1 MANGT
6 VETILGLPV
15 GGFLRTSAGFFQR
28 LPDGRIAFLPSIFRM
43 PWHAKT
49 PRIVDRPE
57 IARLLRMESIEMT
70 IAILMLLLAVHYYF
84 LDILDFY
91 LAALNLPMAI
101 IAHTV
106 STVLSVILIL
116 YINNA
121 PFSWLRA
128 RMASAMPIAEGAF
141 AGNEF
146 DDWHGPQKLWR
157 LSLVT
162 NENAASLRKGVVL
175 LYLLLLLAVEFHG
188 GIGLY
193 RLAVK
198 WGWFEGSDPA
208 RSRMWLQRFKWAL
221 TVFLVTLGLL
231 TLAAYIK
238 IGIEH
243 ADRVGER
250 FEPVAAISMPVLCWP
265 LT

>member
-1 MANGT
+1 MMANGT

-175 LYLLLLLAVEFHG
+175 LYLLLLLCSLPLLLAIILSFVFGNTKGMDNSAFIAGFAFYATLSFWAFFESALVLHKRWQG
-188 GIGLY
+188 G
-193 RLAVK
+193 RT
-198 WGWFEGSDPA
+198 
-208 RSRMWLQRFKWAL
+208 RRMHRMHQA
-221 TVFLVTLGLL
+221 
-231 TLAAYIK
+231 
-238 IGIEH
+238 
-243 ADRVGER
+243 
-250 FEPVAAISMPVLCWP
+250 
-265 LT
+265 

>member
-43 PWHAKT
+43 PWHSKT
-49 PRIVDRPE
+49 PRIVDRPGIE
-57 IARLLRMESIEMT
+57 RLLRMESIEMT

-91 LAALNLPMAI
+91 LSALNLPMAI

-128 RMASAMPIAEGAF
+128 RMAAAMPIAEGAF
-141 AGNEF
+141 AAADF
-146 DDWHGPQKLWR
+146 DTWQGPQKLWR

-175 LYLLLLLAVEFHG
+175 LYLVLMMCSLPLLLAIIPVIRLRQYEGNGQF
-188 GIGLY
+188 GLY
-193 RLAVK
+193 CRIRVLRHA
-198 WGWFEGSDPA
+198 
-208 RSRMWLQRFKWAL
+208 
-221 TVFLVTLGLL
+221 VFLGVFRKRARPAQ
-231 TLAAYIK
+231 TLARRPDPPPAP
-238 IGIEH
+238 H
-243 ADRVGER
+243 ASRITGR
-250 FEPVAAISMPVLCWP
+250 TP
-265 LT
+265 LTASGSEIQTAG

>member
-6 VETILGLPV
+6 IDTILGLPV

-28 LPDGRIAFLPSIFRM
+28 LPDGTIAFLPLIFRM
-43 PWHAKT
+43 PWHSKT
-49 PRIVDRPE
+49 PRIVERSE
-57 IARLLRMESIEMT
+57 IERLIRMESIEMA

-106 STVLSVILIL
+106 STALSVILIL

-128 RMASAMPIAEGAF
+128 RIATAMPVAEGAF
-141 AGNEF
+141 AAQDF
-146 DDWHGPQKLWR
+146 DRWQGPQKLWR

-175 LYLLLLLAVEFHG
+175 LYLVLMMCSLPLLLAIIVSFVFGNTKGMDNSAFIAGFAFYATLSFWAFFESALVLHKRWQG
-188 GIGLY
+188 GRTR
-193 RLAVK
+193 RLHRLRQA
-198 WGWFEGSDPA
+198 
-208 RSRMWLQRFKWAL
+208 
-221 TVFLVTLGLL
+221 
-231 TLAAYIK
+231 
-238 IGIEH
+238 
-243 ADRVGER
+243 
-250 FEPVAAISMPVLCWP
+250 
-265 LT
+265 

>member
-6 VETILGLPV
+6 IDTILGLPV

-28 LPDGRIAFLPSIFRM
+28 MPDGGIAFLPSIFRM
-43 PWHAKT
+43 PWHSKT

-57 IARLLRMESIEMT
+57 IERLLRMESIEMA

-91 LAALNLPMAI
+91 LAALNLPMAV
-101 IAHTV
+101 IAHAV

-128 RMASAMPIAEGAF
+128 RMTTAMPIAEGAF
-141 AGNEF
+141 AAQDF
-146 DDWHGPQKLWR
+146 DDWQGPQKLWR

-162 NENAASLRKGVVL
+162 NENAASLRKGVVM
-175 LYLLLLLAVEFHG
+175 LYLVLMMCSLPLLLAIIVSFVFGNTRGTDNSAFIAGFAFYAALSFWAFFESALVLHKRWQG
-188 GIGLY
+188 GRTR
-193 RLAVK
+193 RLH
-198 WGWFEGSDPA
+198 
-208 RSRMWLQRFKWAL
+208 RMHQA
-221 TVFLVTLGLL
+221 
-231 TLAAYIK
+231 
-238 IGIEH
+238 
-243 ADRVGER
+243 
-250 FEPVAAISMPVLCWP
+250 
-265 LT
+265 